1 MVLEEYLS
9 SNWGLISFFLF
20 ILFGIGAMI
29 FFIFYK
35 KNLNE
40 KWKSRLTIIIL
51 SMYIVLLLLLV
62 VLAFRFGS
70 LKQYIRNQPADMIVS
85 TRKSGLMLR
94 DNYVYFKVNTKY
106 QTQKKIN
113 ESEFNE
119 LMELY
124 GERQNYENEKKKII
138 LSDDR
143 YNESNITKVFPF
155 KDYIYYIFVDEDRKV
170 YTLKYNTKTNEKEE
184 FVFNYEKKGI
194 RDLEGNVIVSEYPD
208 LYSSIK
214 EILSEKNEV
223 SYHSTRYINGRIIFV
238 VLDASPK
245 GTSYRCLYEFIPE
258 TKETK
263 LLVKFEKT
271 NIEDIAFIQ

>member
-106 QTQKKIN
+106 QTKKKIN

-124 GERQNYENEKKKII
+124 GECI
-138 LSDDR
+138 
-143 YNESNITKVFPF
+143 
-155 KDYIYYIFVDEDRKV
+155 
-170 YTLKYNTKTNEKEE
+170 
-184 FVFNYEKKGI
+184 
-194 RDLEGNVIVSEYPD
+194 
-208 LYSSIK
+208 
-214 EILSEKNEV
+214 
-223 SYHSTRYINGRIIFV
+223 
-238 VLDASPK
+238 
-245 GTSYRCLYEFIPE
+245 C
-258 TKETK
+258 
-263 LLVKFEKT
+263 
-271 NIEDIAFIQ
+271 